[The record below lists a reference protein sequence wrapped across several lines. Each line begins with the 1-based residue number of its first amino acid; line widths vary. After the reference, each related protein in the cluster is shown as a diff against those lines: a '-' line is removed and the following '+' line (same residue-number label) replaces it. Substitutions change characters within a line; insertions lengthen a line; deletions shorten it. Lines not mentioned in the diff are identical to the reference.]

1 MPKSDELLKD
11 IFSLI
16 KRPKKNLFYRKND
29 SNDLRLGEVVKSNVS
44 DYHNSKFVLVG
55 CPQDI
60 GVKRNNGRP
69 GAAKAPDIIRQ
80 YFYKL
85 TADENFLKTKLFDLG
100 NINPAAAGQESLEKT
115 HLLQEKVISRILSD
129 GKKIIVLGGGNDIS
143 YPDCKALSSLKKEI
157 LALNFDSHFD
167 VRFNKLRNSGTSY
180 YMLLEQNII
189 KGKNFWEIGIKSS
202 NSSVQHKRYL
212 QAKKANILF
221 IQDILNSKI
230 ENKISNILK
239 KNKSKVVFIGFDMD
253 SVKSSDAP
261 GVSAPGSFGFTSEDA
276 IKIASLAGKDGRAKI
291 FEISEVN
298 PRFDVDGRT
307 SRLAASM
314 IWYFIS
320 SSIK

>member
-1 MPKSDELLKD
+1 LLQNDEILKD
-11 IFSLI
+11 IFRLT
-16 KRPKKNLFYRKND
+16 KRPNKNLFYKKND
-29 SNDLRLGEVVKSNVS
+29 PNDLRLGEIVKSSIS
-44 DYHNSKFVLVG
+44 DYYNSKFVLVG

-69 GAAKAPDIIRQ
+69 GAAKAPEIIRQ

-85 TADENFLKTKLFDLG
+85 VVNEKFIKTKLFDIG
-100 NINPAAAGQESLEKT
+100 DIKIQESLEKT
-115 HLLQEKVISRILSD
+115 HLLQEEVITKILLD
-129 GKKIIVLGGGNDIS
+129 GKKVIILGGGNDIS

-180 YMLLEQNII
+180 FMLLEQNII

-202 NSSVQHKRYL
+202 NSSAQHKRYL
-212 QAKKANILF
+212 QNKKVNIIF
-221 IQDILNSKI
+221 IEELLNSKI
-230 ENKISNILK
+230 ESKIPYILK

-276 IKIASLAGKDGRAKI
+276 IKIACLAGKDNRTKI

-298 PRFDVDGRT
+298 PRFDIDGRT
-307 SRLAASM
+307 SRLAALM

-320 SSIK
+320 SSIQ